1 MSDYKPI
8 NEVKVIDAARQSK
21 LSKTLPPLI
30 QKAHTRWAWL
40 QEQAVCLFR
49 GYIKAIVL
57 HHFGPRFDKVLRKLI
72 FSIVRGIH
80 LGDCT

>member
-1 MSDYKPI
+1 MPDYKAI
-8 NEVKVIDAARQSK
+8 IGVKVIDAPLQSK
-21 LSKTLPPLI
+21 LSITLTSLM

-40 QEQAVCLFR
+40 QEQTVCLFR

-72 FSIVRGIH
+72 FGIVRGIN
-80 LGDCT
+80 LGDCA

>member
-1 MSDYKPI
+1 MLDYKPI
-8 NEVKVIDAARQSK
+8 IGLKVIDSPLQSK
-21 LSKTLPPLI
+21 LSMTQTSLI

-57 HHFGPRFDKVLRKLI
+57 HHFGPSFDKVLRE
-72 FSIVRGIH
+72 FVFGVVSRVN
-80 LGDCT
+80 LGDCA